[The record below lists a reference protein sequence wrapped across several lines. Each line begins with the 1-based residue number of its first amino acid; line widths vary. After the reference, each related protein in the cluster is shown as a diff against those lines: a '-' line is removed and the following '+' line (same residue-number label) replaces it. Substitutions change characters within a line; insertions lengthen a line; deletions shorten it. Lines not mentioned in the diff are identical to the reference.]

1 MDTEDLET
9 RYGFAQ
15 NFSKLPTSN
24 LLAIAKAE
32 KSRRGSGQARMYF
45 MLALKSEIEKRGE
58 SYPK

>member
-1 MDTEDLET
+1 MNAEELET
-9 RYGFAQ
+9 RYGFAK

-32 KSRRGSGQARMYF
+32 KARLGSGQARMCF
-45 MLALKSEIEKRGE
+45 MLALKFEIEKRGE